1 MRPKRD
7 PVPRAKEAWWWLGGF
22 LTLGLLGGGVV
33 VAGIALWENID
44 IRQLAPALAEAAPP
58 IPQPSPTPPASIAPV
73 PFEAVLLNTS
83 ANRNYFEDDSYYRT
97 EIARWRGL
105 VESVGG
111 TVREASNAAGLSAT
125 GVDEVMVLPEAPCL
139 SSGELA
145 AIGAHLAAGG
155 SVVTNW
161 ALGVRDGACEWR
173 GWTTL
178 LDVTGADDIRE
189 ITDRDGT
196 FITIPAGLPSSP
208 GIDPGT
214 RIELRPDPSLALRM
228 PGQRV
233 YWSDWAL
240 NPAPDDEGAGAD
252 VAVSTTRSRVPLRRT
267 VRASTACFRTE
278 SCGRPERL
286 PRRRGYGPAVP
297 GLRSCSHSMSRGA
310 TPM

>member
-1 MRPKRD
+1 MRAKRD
-7 PVPRAKEAWWWLGGF
+7 AVPRAKEAWWWLGGL

-44 IRQLAPALAEAAPP
+44 IRQLAPALAGDPLP
-58 IPQPSPTPPASIAPV
+58 IPQPSPTPPAAVAPV

-83 ANRNYFEDDSYYRT
+83 ANRNYFEDDSYCRT

-111 TVREASNAAGLSAT
+111 TVRDASDAAGLRTTS
-125 GVDEVMVLPEAPCL
+125 VDEVMVLPEAPCL

-155 SVVTNW
+155 SVVANW
-161 ALGVRDGACEWR
+161 ALGVRDGSCEWR

-189 ITDRDGT
+189 IADRDGT
-196 FITIPAGLPSSP
+196 FFTIPAGLPASP

-214 RIELRPDPSLALRM
+214 RIE
-228 PGQRV
+228 
-233 YWSDWAL
+233 
-240 NPAPDDEGAGAD
+240 
-252 VAVSTTRSRVPLRRT
+252 
-267 VRASTACFRTE
+267 
-278 SCGRPERL
+278 
-286 PRRRGYGPAVP
+286 
-297 GLRSCSHSMSRGA
+297 
-310 TPM
+310 